1 MAPKFLSNAG
11 FRLQDWAWRMKP
23 DRSQVG
29 GHTGSQGSLPQLE
42 PQPFQHHS
50 HVLPQFNDYVPIS
63 QLRETE
69 APAPQMNWK
78 PEYWLFATNKP
89 S

>member
-1 MAPKFLSNAG
+1 
-11 FRLQDWAWRMKP
+11 MKP

-29 GHTGSQGSLPQLE
+29 GHTGSQGSLLQLE

-50 HVLPQFNDYVPIS
+50 HLLPQRNYYVPIS
-63 QLRETE
+63 QMRQSE
-69 APAPQMNWK
+69 APAPQMSRE
-78 PEYWLFATNKP
+78 PEYWLSAANKP